1 VRRQH
6 GIALHRLGVRS
17 TLVACVGDDRLGSV
31 LSGLMREAILDD
43 AARLVIAA
51 GEPTSCNLIFNRPG
65 QDRSIEHFP
74 GVNDTF
80 VADDVPPELLR
91 TATLLHVGY
100 PPLMAALV
108 ADDGR
113 ELGRLLARARGSGVA
128 TSLDMANANLDPGEG
143 RVRWRQLLEKV
154 LPGVDVFLPNLA
166 EACHLLGR
174 RVHRDDQGA
183 RTLESVARLADELI
197 GLGAGVAGVKLA
209 STALR
214 PHRIDSP
221 HRSRLHRPAVDLGRP
236 RALLQ
241 RVRVPRRRDPR
252 RRGRDDRGIPVRAAD
267 GDAGRRGRHRRLCRR
282 RVEHTGG

>member
-1 VRRQH
+1 MRRQH

-17 TLVACVGDDRLGSV
+17 TLVACEGDDRLGSV
-31 LSGLMREAILDD
+31 LSGLMREAIPDD

-51 GEPTSCNLIFNRPG
+51 GEPTSCSLIFNRPG

-154 LPGVDVFLPNLA
+154 LPDVDVFLPNLA

-183 RTLESVARLADELI
+183 RTLASVARLADELI

-209 STALR
+209 STGPTSAPRRQPASQPAPPTCRR
-214 PHRIDSP
+214 PGPTASSTPACSSP
-221 HRSRLHRPAVDLGRP
+221 TSSGPQAPGTRRSRDSCSG
-236 RALLQ
+236 
-241 RVRVPRRRDPR
+241 
-252 RRGRDDRGIPVRAAD
+252 
-267 GDAGRRGRHRRLCRR
+267 C
-282 RVEHTGG
+282 